1 MACWRF
7 ITRLLVFHIVAI
19 SALFSQE
26 KGLPLSAH
34 FPASQY
40 VAHNQN
46 WAIAQDSSGVMYFGN
61 TDGLLRYDGSEWQ
74 RLDMPKGGI
83 VRSLATGHHDK
94 IYAGAQGEFGFL
106 SPAVTSGLV
115 WNSLSDSLPDSWRTF
130 TDVWKVHILPQRVF
144 FQSAQCLFLFDHD
157 DRFVRAWK
165 ATHRFRLAHHV
176 RDRLIVQDD
185 DLGLF
190 ELKGDSLVFVAGSE
204 ALART
209 RIYAMLP
216 HGEQS
221 ILIQTRAD
229 GTWLWEAGAF
239 RRIPFPA
246 GRYLEEHLVYF
257 GVMTSWG
264 DYLFGTIRNGMVR
277 VGQDGRLLQVYDK
290 AGGLPDNSVYGV
302 FVDRTEAVWVAMN
315 KGIARLEMFGPIS
328 YWDETTGLESAVFSM
343 ARHDSLL
350 FVGTNTGLFTL
361 RPAKPYKAWE
371 PRPVPGMEGQCWS
384 MLSHQRSLLCATSAG
399 TYEWSSGKPIRLNDI
414 FAYVLLP
421 SRRDSNTVY
430 VGLFDGLA
438 RITKTGDRYVF
449 QRWQNTGYEIR
460 YLAEEADGSIWMAGG
475 VDGFV
480 RVFPDGRTQS
490 YHPNAKPV
498 LRVNRLFSTSH
509 GIVFVIDSGLVRYD
523 SDRDRFVPD
532 SLLAPLLPE
541 AGRRLFRL
549 SEDTS
554 GHLWISR
561 AGMVDKDQVGK
572 IVYDPAGGYVRYQ
585 PLPRVSEFGDISFIW
600 AEGRLVWF
608 GGYDGV
614 LQFKSPRGTFG
625 QVSVA
630 SYPGILLTARLG
642 EDSVVYAGRGIC
654 EQTFELAYAY
664 NDVRFS
670 FADPATIGHRTREY
684 RYRLKNFDD
693 NWIISADPKKAY
705 PFLPEGAY
713 TFEIAS
719 TEAHSET
726 RLSTFSFVI
735 RPPLYRQ
742 WWAYVLMA
750 LGLVFTIGVIARL
763 RNAYLEKDR
772 ARLHALVDRQT
783 AELRVANQEL
793 RQSSVRLEKT
803 IAILESVNSEVELD
817 KVLDSIFVMIQPVL
831 HMPSGSVLLREG
843 NSRRFRFRSAFGVS
857 AEALQHI
864 VLTEEE
870 VIRRY
875 VERGEP
881 VADDMYLIRGL
892 IARDGS
898 DKFSHLPPVD
908 SLFVIRVMEQN
919 QLAGFLLFD
928 DVQNVTPPDL
938 LLLTGLK
945 EHLRVA
951 LTKARLLSEL
961 RSLNE
966 KKNEYLG
973 IVAHDLRNPLST
985 IVGYAGLL
993 MEDFAKN
1000 RVNPEDAVEDLK
1012 KIAGVSRHMNR
1023 FIGELLDISSI
1034 ESGKVRM
1041 ELRPGSMKSIV
1052 SECEYLH
1059 QRAAANKGITLEIE
1073 YPSDLPDVAVDF
1085 GKVSS
1090 VVDNLLSNAI
1100 KYTHAGGRVRVSF
1113 ETGEH
1118 EIVTHIEDTGQGLS
1132 DDDLAKVFTSF
1143 KRLSSKPTA
1152 GEPSTGLGLAIV
1164 KKIVELHGG
1173 KVWVQSRLGEGS
1185 TFSFSLPTVS
1195 GTNT

>member
-1 MACWRF
+1 MS
-7 ITRLLVFHIVAI
+7 TY
-19 SALFSQE
+19 
-26 KGLPLSAH
+26 

-40 VAHNQN
+40 FAHNQN
-46 WAIAQDSSGVMYFGN
+46 WAITQDSSGVMYFGN
-61 TDGLLRYDGSEWQ
+61 TDGLLRFDGSEWQ

-83 VRSLATGHHDK
+83 VRSLTAGRHEK

-106 SPAVTSGLV
+106 SSAITGALV
-115 WNSLSDSLPDSWRTF
+115 WNSLSDSLPDSCRSF
-130 TDVWKVHILPQRVF
+130 TDVWKVHVLPQRVL
-144 FQSAQCLFLFDHD
+144 FQSAQFLFLFDHD

-165 ATHRFRLAHHV
+165 ATNRFRLAHHV
-176 RDRLIVQDD
+176 RDRVIVQDD

-190 ELKGDSLVFVAGSE
+190 ELKGDSLVSVAGS
-204 ALART
+204 AVLART

-216 HGEQS
+216 HGDQS
-221 ILIQTRAD
+221 VLIQTRSD
-229 GTWLWEAGAF
+229 GTWLWEAGTF
-239 RRIPFPA
+239 RRIPWPA

-264 DYLFGTIRNGMVR
+264 EYLFGTIRNGMVR
-277 VGQDGRLLQVYDK
+277 VSQDGRLLQVYDK
-290 AGGLPDNSVYGV
+290 AGGLPDNSVYYV
-302 FVDRTEAVWVAMN
+302 FVDRTEGVWVALN

-328 YWDETTGLESAVFSM
+328 YWDETIGLESAVFSV

-361 RPAKPYKAWE
+361 RPATPFNVWE
-371 PRPVPGMEGQCWS
+371 PRPVPGMDGQCWS
-384 MLSHQRSLLCATSAG
+384 MISHQRSLLCATSAG
-399 TYEWSSGKPIRLNDI
+399 TYQWLFGRPIRLSDI

-421 SRRDSNTVY
+421 SRRDSNSVY

-438 RITKTGDRYVF
+438 RVTLTGGRYRF
-449 QRWQNTGYEIR
+449 QRLHTTGFEIR

-480 RVFPDGRTQS
+480 RIFPDGRVQS
-490 YHPNAKPV
+490 YHPNAKPA
-498 LRVNRLFSTSH
+498 LRVNRVFSTSH
-509 GIVFVIDSGLVRYD
+509 GILFVIDSGLVRYD
-523 SDRDRFVPD
+523 AGGDRFVQD
-532 SLLAPLLPE
+532 SSIAPLLPDS
-541 AGRRLFRL
+541 GRRLFRL

-561 AGMVDKDQVGK
+561 AGMIDKDQAGK
-572 IVYDPAGGYVRYQ
+572 IAYDPATGYVRYQ

-614 LQFKSPRGTFG
+614 LQFKSPRAAFS
-625 QVSVA
+625 QVSA
-630 SYPGILLTARLG
+630 GSYPGILLTARLRD
-642 EDSVVYAGRGIC
+642 DSVVYAGRGIC
-654 EQTFELAYAY
+654 EQTFELEYSY
-664 NDVRFS
+664 NDVRFA
-670 FADPATIGHRTREY
+670 FADPGTIGHRTREF
-684 RYRLKNFDD
+684 RYRLKNFDSD
-693 NWIISADPKKAY
+693 WITSTDSRKTY
-705 PFLPEGAY
+705 PYLPEGAY

-719 TEAHSET
+719 TEPHSES
-726 RLSTFSFVI
+726 RLSTFAFVI
-735 RPPLYRQ
+735 KPPLYRR

-750 LGLVFTIGVIARL
+750 LALVLTVGVIARV
-763 RNAYLEKDR
+763 RNTYLEKDR

-783 AELRVANQEL
+783 AELQVANQEL
-793 RQSSVRLEKT
+793 RHSSVRLEKT

-843 NSRRFRFRSAFGVS
+843 TSRRFRFRSAYGVS
-857 AEALQHI
+857 ADALQHI

-875 VERGEP
+875 VERGEA
-881 VADDMYLIRGL
+881 VADDMYFIRGL

-898 DKFSHLPPVD
+898 DKFSHLRPVD
-908 SLFVIRVMEQN
+908 SLFVIRVMEHN

-928 DVQNVTPPDL
+928 DVKGVTPPDL

-985 IVGYAGLL
+985 IVGYAALL
-993 MEDFAKN
+993 MEDFAKDK
-1000 RVNPEDAVEDLK
+1000 VNPVEAIEDLK

-1041 ELRPGSMKSIV
+1041 ELRPGNMKSIV

-1073 YPSDLPDVAVDF
+1073 YQPDLPDVAVDTN
-1085 GKVSS
+1085 KVSS

-1100 KYTHAGGRVRVSF
+1100 KYTHPGGRVRVHF
-1113 ETGEH
+1113 QTGDH
-1118 EIVTHIEDTGQGLS
+1118 EVITHIEDTGQGLS

-1152 GEPSTGLGLAIV
+1152 GESSTGLGLAIV

-1173 KVWVQSRLGEGS
+1173 RVWVQSRLGEGS
-1185 TFSFSLPTVS
+1185 VFSFSLPTVPETS
-1195 GTNT
+1195 A